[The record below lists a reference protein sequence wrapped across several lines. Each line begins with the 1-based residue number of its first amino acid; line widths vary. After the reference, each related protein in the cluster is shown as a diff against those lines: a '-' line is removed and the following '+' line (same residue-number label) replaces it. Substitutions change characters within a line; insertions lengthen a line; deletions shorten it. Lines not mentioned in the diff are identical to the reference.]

1 MKANLQDVILY
12 LVYNARYLP
21 TKTSLMKLIY
31 MADYYY
37 WQFHGEQMTD
47 CQYKLD
53 RYGVV
58 CYKIPETAQLMAGKE
73 LKLTLFLFG
82 GGYQESYEKGPEP
95 IAKFNISDD
104 CKEILD
110 FVVAIHSGQRLPALK
125 RAHYETEPMQAVS
138 MRGQKV
144 DLSITPRKL
153 RTKDH
158 PRLKALQ
165 KLVNEIDFETKGSA
179 EERAEHRAEIM
190 EALSL
195 ARKRASTLR
204 LEGSG

>member
-1 MKANLQDVILY
+1 MKARLRDVIPY
-12 LVYNARYLP
+12 LVYNGRYP
-21 TKTSLMKLIY
+21 PAKTSLMKLVY

-37 WQFHGEQMTD
+37 WQLHGEQMTD
-47 CQYKLD
+47 CEYKLG
-53 RYGVV
+53 RYGAV
-58 CYKIPETAQLMAGKE
+58 CYKIPETAQLMDGKE
-73 LKLTLFLFG
+73 LRLTLFLFG
-82 GGYQESYEKGPEP
+82 SGYQLNYQIGPEP
-95 IAKFNISDD
+95 IANFNISND
-104 CKEILD
+104 CKEVLD
-110 FVVAIHSGQRLPALK
+110 FVIARHSEQNLLALK
-125 RAHYETEPMQAVS
+125 RSHYSTEPMQTARI
-138 MRGQKV
+138 RGEK
-144 DLSITPRKL
+144 LRMSTIERKL

-190 EALSL
+190 EALSP